1 MLPTSAER
9 VERHT
14 SDQSDRQIRRNTQ
27 VNLAYYAAHPDQID
41 RRLRELDE
49 EWDVERMLQFNS
61 SALSLLGITLGIA
74 RSRRWLLLPL
84 VVQGFFLQHGLEGW
98 CPPLPLFRKLGIRM
112 RAEIET
118 ERYALKA
125 MRGDFADVR
134 AEGSGSEGNGSAAL
148 QASRR

>member
-14 SDQSDRQIRRNTQ
+14 SDQSDQQIRRNTQ
-27 VNLAYYAAHPDQID
+27 VNLTYFADHPDQID

-49 EWDVERMLQFNS
+49 EWDVERMLELNS
-61 SALSLLGITLGIA
+61 SALSLLGVALGIT

-84 VVQGFFLQHGLEGW
+84 VVQGFFLQHGVEGW
-98 CPPLPLFRKLGIRM
+98 CPPLPIFRKLGIRM
-112 RAEIET
+112 QAEIEA

-125 MRGDFADVR
+125 MRGDFANV
-134 AEGSGSEGNGSAAL
+134 SSEGNGAAVL